1 MSAIATP
8 YGLKPVNLIGGRV
21 YAGALRQL
29 KIASA
34 YNTAIGYGDIVQVG
48 TNGTIQKV
56 TEVGTNAAPFPA
68 GTVGVFLGC
77 SYTDPVLKY
86 FLTAQQ
92 WTAGTVAPDAMAFI
106 CDDPDAVFQIQA
118 NGTVAQT
125 DLHTNCPVVQGAV
138 NTATGN
144 STVSLDI
151 SGKNTT
157 ATIAFKIIDFVN
169 APGSTVGDAY
179 TDVLVKFNPSSH
191 AYLAGLGVA

>member
-1 MSAIATP
+1 MSSTATP

-21 YAGALRQL
+21 YAGATRQV

-34 YNTAIGYGDIVQVG
+34 YNTAIGYGDIVQVH
-48 TNGTIQKV
+48 TDGTITKV
-56 TEVGTNAAPFPA
+56 TNVGSNADAFPA

-77 SYTDPVLKY
+77 SYTSPTLKY
-86 FLTAQQ
+86 FLQNQQ
-92 WTAGTVAPDAMAFI
+92 WPAGTVASDAMAYI
-106 CDDPDAVFQIQA
+106 CDDPFGVFQIQA
-118 NGTVAQT
+118 NGSVVQA
-125 DLHTNCPVVQGAV
+125 DLQTNCPVVQGAV
-138 NTATGN
+138 NTTTGN

-151 SGKNTT
+151 GNKNTT